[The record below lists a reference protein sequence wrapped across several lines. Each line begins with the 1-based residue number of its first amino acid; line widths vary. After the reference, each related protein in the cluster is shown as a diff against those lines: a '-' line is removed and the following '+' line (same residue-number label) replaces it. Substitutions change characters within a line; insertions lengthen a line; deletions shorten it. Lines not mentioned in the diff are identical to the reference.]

1 MTKKKSDTPKK
12 AAKASSSSKRK
23 SEVKAGA
30 GDGESDQVTND
41 YVVLARKYR
50 PDSFEDLIGQEAMVK
65 TLENAFK
72 SERIAQ
78 AYMLTGVRG
87 IGKTTT
93 ARILARALNY
103 EVDGEDGGP
112 TTDLKGEGIHCREI
126 IESRHPDV
134 LELDAASNTSVDNI
148 REIIESVRYRPVS
161 ARYKVYIIDEVHML
175 SRGAFNALLKTLE
188 EPPEHVKF
196 IFATTEIR
204 KVPVTVLSR
213 CQRFDLRRIEIPML
227 VEHFKNIADSENT
240 EITEDA
246 LHLIARSAEGSVRDG
261 LSILDQAIAMSS
273 GEVGSGSV
281 DGETVGAML
290 GLADRS
296 RVYDLLETVLAGKVK
311 ESLDGVTG
319 LYMDG
324 AEPTQILSDLADAV
338 HAATRIKTAGE
349 DASPDS
355 LTTDDRSRMG
365 ELAKKLSVPALSR
378 AWSMILKGMS
388 EVSNAPN
395 PRVAVEMLLI
405 RMSHMADLPAPD
417 ELIRRF
423 NADPANATGAGK
435 GNGNGSPRQSSG
447 NGAPHQPS
455 GNDEGRSP
463 RAQAGHTDDAS
474 VDDGSVD
481 DGWENAGQDDH
492 ASPQD
497 PVASAMPAKL
507 SSFEDLV
514 AFIGERR
521 DVKLLSDVENHIR
534 PVLFEDGKLEVNL
547 TESAPKNLVG
557 RLSEKLKSWTGTRW
571 VIIVS
576 REEGEPTI
584 KERRQAAFDK
594 DYDEVKDHPAVL
606 NVQEYFPGAEIKG
619 INKLKSGDSVGQQ
632 NENKKSSGT

>member
-1 MTKKKSDTPKK
+1 MTKKKSDAPKK
-12 AAKASSSSKRK
+12 PAKSSKK
-23 SEVKAGA
+23 SKTAANDAAG
-30 GDGESDQVTND
+30 GQVTSDQVTSEQ

-50 PDSFEDLIGQEAMVK
+50 PDSFEDLIGQEAMVQ

-103 EVDGEDGGP
+103 EVDGEDSGP
-112 TTDLKGEGIHCREI
+112 TTELKGEGVHCREI

-227 VEHFKNIADSENT
+227 IEHFKNIANNENT
-240 EITEDA
+240 EITDDA

-273 GEVGSGSV
+273 GEVGSATV
-281 DGETVGAML
+281 DVETVGAML

-355 LTTDDRSRMG
+355 LTTDDRSRMS
-365 ELAKKLSVPALSR
+365 ELAQKLSVPALSR
-378 AWSMILKGMS
+378 AWSMILKGMG

-423 NADPANATGAGK
+423 NADPANTAGTSK
-435 GNGNGSPRQSSG
+435 GNGSPRQSNG
-447 NGAPHQPS
+447 NGAPHQPG
-455 GNDEGRSP
+455 GNDKEPAP
-463 RAQAGHTDDAS
+463 RAQARQADDIHG
-474 VDDGSVD
+474 DQ
-481 DGWENAGQDDH
+481 GWENAGQDDH
-492 ASPQD
+492 ETSHASPQE
-497 PVASAMPAKL
+497 PAISAMPAKL

-514 AFIGERR
+514 AFIGTRR

-547 TESAPKNLVG
+547 VNSAPKNLVG
-557 RLSEKLKSWTGTRW
+557 RLGEKLKSWTGTRW

-584 KERRQAAFDK
+584 AERKQAAFEK
-594 DYDEVKDHPAVL
+594 DYDMVKDHPAVL
-606 NVQEYFPGAEIKG
+606 KAQEHFPGAEIKS
-619 INKLKSGDSVGQQ
+619 IHKLDQTPESTGQRD
-632 NENKKSSGT
+632 ENKNKKRSGA